1 MRMFNWSDL
10 LAALAL
16 YLVLEGI
23 MPFLNPAAL
32 RRALASFA
40 KLGDGQLRV
49 LGLLSML
56 AGLALLYFV
65 RSRAG

>member
-1 MRMFNWSDL
+1 MNWSDL

-23 MPFLNPAAL
+23 LPFLSPQSL
-32 RRALASFA
+32 KRVMLAFA
-40 KLGDGQLRV
+40 DLADGQLRV
-49 LGLLSML
+49 WGLVSMT

-65 RSRAG
+65 RG